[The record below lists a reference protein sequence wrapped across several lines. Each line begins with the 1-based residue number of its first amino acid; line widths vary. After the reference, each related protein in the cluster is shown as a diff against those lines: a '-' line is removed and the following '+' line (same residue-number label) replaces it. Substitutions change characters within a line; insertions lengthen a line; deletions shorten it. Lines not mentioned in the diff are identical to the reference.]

1 MPPAVRTMLAINV
14 AVFLAWLA
22 SGSNPALRRFMVL
35 NFLVSP
41 EHILHGRIWT
51 LLTSVFSHLELWH
64 LVFNMV
70 VLVSFGQVL
79 EWLLGT
85 RRFVLFYLAAGVF
98 ASISHC
104 LTSALILHDPRIMAL
119 GASGALSAVL
129 MVFALRF
136 PREKILIFG
145 IVPIPAMVGA
155 LAFVGLDLWGLTAQ
169 AHGGGLPIG
178 HGAHLGGA
186 LFGLLAWLVW
196 IRHAGPPAP
205 GAVHRPAAPPKQ
217 PVWHDRFPPPPFR
230 R

>member
-1 MPPAVRTMLAINV
+1 MPPAVRTMLGINI
-14 AVFLAWLA
+14 AVYLLWLA
-22 SGSNPALRRFMVL
+22 SGTMPALRQFMIL

-41 EHILHGRIWT
+41 AHVLHGRIWT
-51 LLTSVFSHLELWH
+51 LLTSVFSHAELWH

-79 EWLLGT
+79 EWIMGT
-85 RRFVLFYLAAGVF
+85 RRFVLFYLAAGIF

-104 LTSALILHDPRIMAL
+104 VTSALLLGRQDIMAL

-129 MVFALRF
+129 LVFALRF

-145 IVPIPAMVGA
+145 IIPIPAMVGV
-155 LAFVGLDLWGLTAQ
+155 LAFVALDLWGLSAQ

-186 LFGLLAWLVW
+186 LFGLLAWFGWL
-196 IRHAGPPAP
+196 RDSLGPPAGP
-205 GAVHRPAAPPKQ
+205 THRPVRQ
-217 PVWHDRFPPPPFR
+217 PVWHDHFPRPPFQR
-230 R
+230 